1 MPRRKNEPPCS
12 KYAGYVAKADANKVN
27 ERYRQLI
34 RACDAANK
42 DPDVSAIEREMDA
55 LTDEITEPWIVTR

>member
-1 MPRRKNEPPCS
+1 MPGRKNGPPCS
-12 KYAGYVAKADANKVN
+12 KPPGYVAKANAKQVN
-27 ERYRQLI
+27 ERDRQLI